1 MQKLEPPMGQPQM
14 GQPQMGQPNGHPV
27 AVPFDI
33 LLFGATGDLAL
44 RKLVPALYRRHV
56 AGQIIS
62 GSRVLAVARTSQN
75 RETYIAQ
82 IEETCRKYLRA
93 EEFSAERWLSFAQ
106 LVDYVTVDATQGR
119 DFRKLNA
126 LLSGRDDVVRVVFL
140 STAPSLFTV
149 TCDNLAAAG
158 IVTRKTRVVL
168 EKPLGHD
175 QASAEQ
181 INRSVGSIFAEQQI
195 YRIDHYL
202 GKETVQNLIA
212 LRFGNTLFEPLW
224 RRGSIRHVQITVA
237 EQLGVEGRGHFYDQT
252 GALRDMVQSHLLQL
266 VCILAMEPPAS
277 SDPDAVRDEKLKV
290 LRALRPITERDVQ
303 TKTVRAH
310 YKAGAVN
317 GQPVPGYL
325 DEAGVPPDSA
335 TETFVALKV
344 EIDTWRW
351 AGVPFYLRT
360 GKRLQERLTEIVI
373 TFEDVPHSIF
383 EDRGAGDRTPN
394 RLVIRLQPQESITLS
409 ILAKMP
415 GEVMRLKPVNLALDL
430 AGSFKEKPVDAYER
444 LLMDVVKGNLT
455 LFMRRDELD
464 AAWRW
469 IDPIRA
475 GWAQHDHRIK
485 TYVAGSWG
493 PAASSALI
501 SRDGFAWPDEI

>member
-1 MQKLEPPMGQPQM
+1 VQKLQSGGQPQI
-14 GQPQMGQPNGHPV
+14 
-27 AVPFDI
+27 APFDL

-44 RKLVPALYRRHV
+44 RKLIPALYRRHL
-56 AGQIIS
+56 AGQIVT
-62 GSRVLAVARTSQN
+62 GSRLLAVARTSQS
-75 RETYIAQ
+75 RETYLAQ
-82 IEETCRKYLRA
+82 IEETCRKYLRPD
-93 EEFSAERWLSFAQ
+93 EFSAERWKSFTA
-106 LVDYVTVDATQGR
+106 LVDYVTVDATQSV
-119 DFRKLNA
+119 DFKKFTA
-126 LLSGRDDVVRVVFL
+126 LLAGREDVVRVVFL
-140 STAPSLFTV
+140 STAPSLFTL

-158 IVTRKTRVVL
+158 LVTPKTRVVL
-168 EKPLGHD
+168 EKPLGQD
-175 QASAEQ
+175 SESADQ
-181 INRSVGSIFAEQQI
+181 INRSVGSIFPEQQI

-224 RRGSIRHVQITVA
+224 RRGRIRHVQITVA
-237 EQLGVEGRGHFYDQT
+237 EQLGVEGRGQFYDQT

-266 VCILAMEPPAS
+266 VCILAMEPPAT

-290 LRALRPITERDVQ
+290 LRALRPILDRDVQ
-303 TKTVRAH
+303 TKTVRAQ

-325 DEAGVPPDSA
+325 DEAGVPADST
-335 TETFVALKV
+335 TETFVALKA
-344 EIDTWRW
+344 EIDSWRW

-360 GKRLQERLTEIVI
+360 GKRLQERLTEIVV

-383 EDRGAGDRTPN
+383 EGAGPGSDQSPN
-394 RLVIRLQPQESITLS
+394 QLVIRLQPQESITLT

-415 GEVMRLKPVNLALDL
+415 GEVMRLKPVNLSLDL

-469 IDPIRA
+469 IDPIRE
-475 GWAQHDHRIK
+475 GWVRHDERIK
-485 TYVAGSWG
+485 SYVAGSWG

-501 SRDGFAWPDEI
+501 SRDGFSWHDEL

>member
-1 MQKLEPPMGQPQM
+1 VERLEPNGQ
-14 GQPQMGQPNGHPV
+14 
-27 AVPFDI
+27 AKSVPFDM

-44 RKLVPALYRRHV
+44 RKLIPALYRRHL
-56 AGQIIS
+56 AGQIVT
-62 GSRVLAVARTSQN
+62 GSRVLAVARTSQS
-75 RETYIAQ
+75 REAYLAQ
-82 IEETCRKYLRA
+82 VEETCRKYLRP
-93 EEFSAERWLSFAQ
+93 EEFSAERWTSFAA
-106 LVDYVTVDATQGR
+106 LVDYLTVDATQAQDFKKLAASLAGR
-119 DFRKLNA
+119 
-126 LLSGRDDVVRVVFL
+126 GDVVRVAFL
-140 STAPSLFTV
+140 STAPSLFTL

-158 IVTRKTRVVL
+158 LVTPKTRVVL
-168 EKPLGHD
+168 EKPLGQD
-175 QASAEQ
+175 RASAEL

-224 RRGSIRHVQITVA
+224 RRGRIRHVQITIA
-237 EQLGVEGRGHFYDQT
+237 EQLGVEGRGQFYDQT
-252 GALRDMVQSHLLQL
+252 GALRDMVQNHLLQL

-290 LRALRPITERDVQ
+290 LRALRPILDRDVQ
-303 TKTVRAH
+303 TKTVRAQ

-317 GQPVPGYL
+317 GQPVRGYI
-325 DEAGVPPDSA
+325 DEEGVPADST
-335 TETFVALKV
+335 TETFVALKA

-360 GKRLQERLTEIVI
+360 GKRLQERVTEIAI

-383 EDRGAGDRTPN
+383 EDNSDPSPN
-394 RLVIRLQPQESITLS
+394 QLLIRLQPQESITLT

-415 GEVMRLKPVNLALDL
+415 GEIMRLKPVNLSLDL

-444 LLMDVVKGNLT
+444 LIMDVVKGNLT

-469 IDPIRA
+469 IDPIRE
-475 GWAQHDHRIK
+475 GWVRHDERIK
-485 TYVAGSWG
+485 SYVAGSWG

-501 SRDGFAWPDEI
+501 SRDGFAWHDEL